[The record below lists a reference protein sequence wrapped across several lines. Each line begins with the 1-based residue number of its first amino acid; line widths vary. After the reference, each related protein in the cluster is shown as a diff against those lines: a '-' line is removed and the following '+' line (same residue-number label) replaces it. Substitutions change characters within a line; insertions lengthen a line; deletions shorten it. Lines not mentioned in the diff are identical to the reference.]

1 MTDKNTF
8 YNMLKS
14 NAESQ
19 PDAVAVVYDTM
30 KVTYAKLFDDV
41 TKKALH
47 FQKLERGLQ
56 YSGRLHIDGSLICS
70 ERLLRE
76 RNLHLLISSF
86 LMIRG
91 LIFLRR
97 RKLIIH

>member
-8 YNMLKS
+8 YNMLKT
-14 NAESQ
+14 NAESR

-47 FQKLERGLQ
+47 FQKYDGERIAIFGQASYRWIVNMFGTIRTLF
-56 YSGRLHIDGSLICS
+56 LW
-70 ERLLRE
+70 
-76 RNLHLLISSF
+76 ISSF
-86 LMIRG
+86 RMIRG
-91 LIFLRR
+91 LTFLR
-97 RKLIIH
+97 KPMSITH

>member
-30 KVTYAKLFDDV
+30 KVTYEKLFDDE
-41 TKKALH
+41 H
-47 FQKLERGLQ
+47 NF
-56 YSGRLHIDGSLICS
+56 ICDY
-70 ERLLRE
+70 
-76 RNLHLLISSF
+76 F
-86 LMIRG
+86 
-91 LIFLRR
+91 IFNDRTEAF
-97 RKLIIH
+97 

>member
-30 KVTYAKLFDDV
+30 KVTYEKLFDDV
-41 TKKALH
+41 VFLNNGTIAFTTGSCISH
-47 FQKLERGLQ
+47 FPVIPVVNIVLVIK
-56 YSGRLHIDGSLICS
+56 HV
-70 ERLLRE
+70 
-76 RNLHLLISSF
+76 
-86 LMIRG
+86 
-91 LIFLRR
+91 
-97 RKLIIH
+97 

>member
-47 FQKLERGLQ
+47 FQKFEGK
-56 YSGRLHIDGSLICS
+56 
-70 ERLLRE
+70 
-76 RNLHLLISSF
+76 RNAKFETASYRSIVNMYVTILA
-86 LMIRG
+86 
-91 LIFLRR
+91 
-97 RKLIIH
+97 

>member
-1 MTDKNTF
+1 MEEKYMKQAIEQAKKALAIGEVPIGCVIVYDGKVIGRGYNRRMTDKNTF

-47 FQKLERGLQ
+47 FQKFEGKR
-56 YSGRLHIDGSLICS
+56 IAIS
-70 ERLLRE
+70 E
-76 RNLHLLISSF
+76 
-86 LMIRG
+86 
-91 LIFLRR
+91 
-97 RKLIIH
+97 

>member
-1 MTDKNTF
+1 MIIIKDGKTMTDKNTF

-47 FQKLERGLQ
+47 FQKFEGKRIAIFGPA
-56 YSGRLHIDGSLICS
+56 
-70 ERLLRE
+70 
-76 RNLHLLISSF
+76 SSF

-91 LIFLRR
+91 LTFLRR

>member
-1 MTDKNTF
+1 MQDLCLRTEKIMTDKNTF

-41 TKKALH
+41 
-47 FQKLERGLQ
+47 
-56 YSGRLHIDGSLICS
+56 
-70 ERLLRE
+70 
-76 RNLHLLISSF
+76 
-86 LMIRG
+86 
-91 LIFLRR
+91 IFVRRWRWILRR
-97 RKLIIH
+97 

>member
-30 KVTYAKLFDDV
+30 KVTYEKLFDDV

-47 FQKLERGLQ
+47 FQKFEGKDCKA
-56 YSGRLHIDGSLICS
+56 GTG
-70 ERLLRE
+70 
-76 RNLHLLISSF
+76 
-86 LMIRG
+86 
-91 LIFLRR
+91 
-97 RKLIIH
+97 KKPIITVVEQ

>member
-47 FQKLERGLQ
+47 FQK
-56 YSGRLHIDGSLICS
+56 
-70 ERLLRE
+70 
-76 RNLHLLISSF
+76 F
-86 LMIRG
+86 
-91 LIFLRR
+91 
-97 RKLIIH
+97 

>member
-47 FQKLERGLQ
+47 FQKFEGKRIAIFGPV
-56 YSGRLHIDGSLICS
+56 HIDGLLICS

-76 RNLHLLISSF
+76 RPCTY
-86 LMIRG
+86 
-91 LIFLRR
+91 
-97 RKLIIH
+97 

>member
-30 KVTYAKLFDDV
+30 KVTYAKLFADV
-41 TKKALH
+41 TKKALRSA
-47 FQKLERGLQ
+47 ERRVGKECR
-56 YSGRLHIDGSLICS
+56 SRWSPH
-70 ERLLRE
+70 
-76 RNLHLLISSF
+76 H
-86 LMIRG
+86 
-91 LIFLRR
+91 
-97 RKLIIH
+97 

>member
-47 FQKLERGLQ
+47 FQK
-56 YSGRLHIDGSLICS
+56 STSA
-70 ERLLRE
+70 
-76 RNLHLLISSF
+76 SSF
-86 LMIRG
+86 PATIVPNILT
-91 LIFLRR
+91 
-97 RKLIIH
+97 IHLYEAGPNIAILFPSNF